1 MKSMIAKVLSYG
13 LIGIDGYKIDVE
25 VDIHNGLPG
34 YDVVGLADTAI
45 KESKE
50 RVKSAIKNT
59 PLVEFP
65 RYKIIVNLAPADTKK
80 EGSYYDL
87 AIAMGILKATD
98 QIKNE
103 SIKDYIL
110 IGELSLNG
118 DLRKVNG
125 ILPILISSRQAGFK
139 KVIIPYDNQ
148 NEASFIDG
156 IETYAFKNLQEVI
169 QFFNGEKE
177 YNKVEIN
184 NFEDIKSQN
193 LIVEDF
199 ALVKG
204 QYHAKRAL
212 EIAAAGGHN
221 MLMIGPPGSGKTM
234 LARCF
239 PSILPDMTFE
249 EALEVTKIHSI
260 AGTLDAKEGIVV
272 NRPFRSPHHTSTI
285 VALTGGG
292 RLAKPGEISLA
303 HNGVLFLDEM
313 PEYSRN
319 AVEAMRQPLE
329 DGIITV
335 ARNVLTVEYPA
346 RFNLIASMN
355 PCPCGYYGSK
365 KVECKCSPMQIHKY
379 LNKLSGPIMDRID
392 LHVEVDTVEY
402 SDLCSDRVEES
413 SSVIKERVNKAR
425 KIQTERFKGTNIYN
439 NASMNNKMCQKFC
452 KLDEACQNIM
462 KMAFSTYNLTARA
475 NNRILKVARTIAD
488 LENEENIKEEH
499 LIEAISYR
507 ALDNKFWV

>member
-1 MKSMIAKVLSYG
+1 MIAKVKSYG
-13 LIGIDGYKIDVE
+13 LIGITGYKVE
-25 VDIHNGLPG
+25 VEIDINNGLPS

-59 PLVEFP
+59 PFLEFP
-65 RYKIIVNLAPADTKK
+65 KYKVVVNLAPADTKK
-80 EGSYYDL
+80 EGAYYDL
-87 AIAMGILKATD
+87 PIALGILKATE

-103 SIKDYIL
+103 SISDYIL

-125 ILPILISSRQAGFK
+125 ILPVLISSREAGFK

-148 NEASFIDG
+148 KEASFIEG
-156 IETYAFKNLQEVI
+156 IETYAFKNLKEVVDY
-169 QFFNGEKE
+169 FNGELDAK
-177 YNKVEIN
+177 KVEIQNYETIREN
-184 NFEDIKSQN
+184 NYSC
-193 LIVEDF
+193 EDF
-199 ALVKG
+199 SQVKG
-204 QYHAKRAL
+204 QFNAKRAM

-221 MLMIGPPGSGKTM
+221 LLMIGPPGSGKTM

-260 AGTLDAKEGIVV
+260 AGTLDANTGIIV
-272 NRPFRSPHHTSTI
+272 NRPFRSPHHTATT
-285 VALTGGG
+285 VALMGGG
-292 RLAKPGEISLA
+292 HQARPGEISLA
-303 HNGVLFLDEM
+303 HNGVLFLDEL

-335 ARNVLTVEYPA
+335 ARLMQSIEYPA

-365 KVECKCSPMQIHKY
+365 KVECKCTGTQIHKY

-392 LHVEVDTVEY
+392 LHVEVDGIEY
-402 SDLCSDRVEES
+402 DDLVGKTQEES
-413 SSVIKERVNKAR
+413 SATIKARVNKAR
-425 KIQTERFKGTNIYN
+425 KIQLERFKGTGIHN
-439 NASMNNKMCQKFC
+439 NASMNNKLCTKYC
-452 KLDEACQNIM
+452 KLNEECQNIM
-462 KMAFSTYNLTARA
+462 KMAFNTYNLTARA

-488 LENEENIKEEH
+488 LDNSEEIQTNH
-499 LIEAISYR
+499 LLEAISYR
-507 ALDNKFWV
+507 ALDNKYWV

>member
-1 MKSMIAKVLSYG
+1 MISKVLSFG
-13 LIGIDGYKIDVE
+13 LIGIDGYSVQVE

-59 PLVEFP
+59 IGLEFP
-65 RYKIIVNLAPADTKK
+65 KNKIVVNLAPADTKK
-80 EGSYYDL
+80 EGTYYDL
-87 AIAMGILKATD
+87 AIAVGILVATD

-103 SIKDYIL
+103 DINSFVL

-125 ILPILISSRQAGFK
+125 ILPILISMRLAGFK
-139 KVIIPYDNQ
+139 KVIIPFENKQ
-148 NEASFIDG
+148 EASFIEG
-156 IETYAFKNLQEVI
+156 VETYAFKTLKEVVEFLNKEKSCEPIKATKYQE
-169 QFFNGEKE
+169 
-177 YNKVEIN
+177 
-184 NFEDIKSQN
+184 IKSKSFFA
-193 LIVEDF
+193 EDF
-199 ALVKG
+199 SQVKG
-204 QYHAKRAL
+204 QYTAKRAL

-239 PSILPDMTFE
+239 PTILPDMTFE
-249 EALEVTKIHSI
+249 EALEVTKIHSV
-260 AGTLDAKEGIVV
+260 AGTLDSKDGIIV
-272 NRPFRSPHHTSTI
+272 NRPFRAPHHTATI

-303 HNGVLFLDEM
+303 HNGVLFLDEL
-313 PEYSRN
+313 PEYNRSV
-319 AVEAMRQPLE
+319 VEAMRQPLE
-329 DGIITV
+329 DGVITV
-335 ARNVLTVEYPA
+335 SRLAQTVEYPA

-365 KVECKCSPMQIHKY
+365 KHECKCTASQIHKY

-392 LHVEVDTVEY
+392 LHVEVESVEY
-402 SDLCSDRVEES
+402 SDLQSTRQEETSEQIKQRVD
-413 SSVIKERVNKAR
+413 KAR
-425 KIQTERFKGTNIYN
+425 KIQTERFKNVNVFN
-439 NASMNNKMCQKFC
+439 NASMTNKMCTKYC
-452 KLDEACQNIM
+452 KLSEECQKIM
-462 KMAFSTYNLTARA
+462 KTAFETYNLTARA

-488 LENEENIKEEH
+488 LDGEENIKESH
-499 LIEAISYR
+499 ILEAISYR
-507 ALDNKFWV
+507 TLDNKFWV

>member
-1 MKSMIAKVLSYG
+1 MIAKVLSYG
-13 LIGIDGYKIDVE
+13 LMGINGYKVE
-25 VDIHNGLPG
+25 VEIDINNGLPG
-34 YDVVGLADTAI
+34 YEVVGLADTAI

-59 PLVEFP
+59 PYLDFP
-65 RYKIIVNLAPADTKK
+65 KYKIVVNLAPADTKK
-80 EGSYYDL
+80 EGAYYDL
-87 AIAMGILKATD
+87 PIAVGILKATD
-98 QIKNE
+98 QIKNDNL
-103 SIKDYIL
+103 KDFII

-118 DLRKVNG
+118 EIRKING
-125 ILPILISSRQAGFK
+125 ILPILISSREEGYK
-139 KVIIPYDNQ
+139 KIIIPKANAK
-148 NEASFIDG
+148 EASFIEG
-156 IETYAFKNLQEVI
+156 IETYAFENLQEVVE
-169 QFFNGEKE
+169 FLNGEKE
-177 YNKVEIN
+177 YEKVEITSYETIRN
-184 NFEDIKSQN
+184 EFASVD
-193 LIVEDF
+193 DF

-204 QYHAKRAL
+204 QYNAKRAL

-260 AGTLDAKEGIVV
+260 AGILDNNTGIIV
-272 NRPFRSPHHTSTI
+272 NRPFRSPHHTATT
-285 VALTGGG
+285 VALMGGG
-292 RLAKPGEISLA
+292 TKSKPGEISLA

-319 AVEAMRQPLE
+319 SVEAMRQPLE

-335 ARNVLTVEYPA
+335 ARNAQTVDYPA
-346 RFNLIASMN
+346 SFNLIASMN

-365 KVECKCSPMQIHKY
+365 KVECKCTATQIHKY

-392 LHVEVDTVEY
+392 LHVEVDNVDY
-402 SDLCSDRVEES
+402 DDLSSTRMEES

-425 KIQTERFKGTNIYN
+425 QIQIERFKGTNIYN
-439 NASMNNKMCQKFC
+439 NASMTNKMFNKYC
-452 KLDEACQNIM
+452 KLSEDCKTIM
-462 KMAFSTYNLTARA
+462 KMAFDNYNLTARA

-488 LENEENIKEEH
+488 LDNSEDIKVDH
-499 LIEAISYR
+499 ILEAISYR
-507 ALDNKFWV
+507 ALDNKYWA